1 MNMHRVV
8 HQQGLCMM
16 VKTAQAGDLNARANL
31 VSKVVACHPHKRE
44 LVQCHK
50 MCLLDLQSLVSSD
63 SIV

>member
-8 HQQGLCMM
+8 HHHGLCTM
-16 VKTAQAGDLNARANL
+16 VKTAQAGDLNAHANL
-31 VSKVVACHPHKRE
+31 VSKLDACHPHKRE

-50 MCLLDLQSLVSSD
+50 MCRPDLQSLLSSD

>member
-8 HQQGLCMM
+8 HDHGLCMM

-31 VSKVVACHPHKRE
+31 VSKLDACHPYKRE

-50 MCLLDLQSLVSSD
+50 MCLPDLQSPLSSD